1 MTKVKITNHDL
12 RVLQFLLD
20 EGVLSEQFLSTVTD
34 ICLNK
39 AKENLEKEMN
49 AHFSQTEFN
58 KRVRAEVV

>member
-20 EGVLSEQFLSTVTD
+20 EGVLSERFLSTVTD
-34 ICLNK
+34 ICLNQ

-49 AHFSQTEFN
+49 TRFSQAEFN

>member
-1 MTKVKITNHDL
+1 MTKVKVTNHDL

-20 EGVLSEQFLSTVTD
+20 EGVLSEQYLSVVTD

-49 AHFSQTEFN
+49 THFSQIEFN

>member
-20 EGVLSEQFLSTVTD
+20 EGVLPEQYLSVVTD
-34 ICLNK
+34 ICLNE

-49 AHFSQTEFN
+49 AHLSQTEFN